1 MGVLLSVSNVKKA
14 FGPDEIL
21 KGITFRID
29 PRERVAL
36 VGRNG
41 AGKTTLLKILTGQYE
56 PDSGSVTLS
65 RGAKVGYLKQE
76 QPVTMGRSVIEEAQA
91 GTEERLALQT
101 RLRELEEIIH
111 ADKATPEDLEEYSLV
126 HEHFL
131 ESEGYSV
138 ERDVR
143 TVLLRM
149 GFEESEFDKPTS
161 ALSGGE
167 KTRLAIAR
175 LLLEEPDLLILD
187 EPTNHLDLQATEWL
201 EGWIRAYHGA
211 ILLVSHDRTFLEA
224 TAQRVLDMQ
233 DGQVRAWPGP
243 FQKFLALKKEDE
255 ERQAEVSRRQEHE
268 IAKLDE
274 YVRRFMNSQ
283 RTAQARGRLKLME
296 RLISEKVDAPK
307 NDRQMAGG
315 FGKAQRSGDM
325 VLETKKLSVGF
336 GDLTLIKDLD
346 WTVRIGERWGVIG
359 ENGAGKSSLIQTCL
373 HKVEALSGLSRLGSN
388 VVAGY
393 FTQDATDLDPEISP
407 IDTLT
412 MEDGMQPPDA
422 RNLLGRFLIAGDD
435 VYRPV
440 RTLSGGEKKKLSLA
454 RLTNLNPNLLV
465 LDEPTNHLDMA
476 SREALAEVLKSFQ
489 GTLILISHDRY
500 LLSEVTDH
508 TLDVRKSGPVQY
520 NGSYTEYRE
529 SLSRKSQPAKKVEET
544 KTVEA
549 PKLSPREISKAI
561 ERLKKEVDAAENG
574 VTAKEAELVQLENR
588 LANLGP
594 KDDVVALSKRHH
606 ELRQEVTASM
616 NAWESKVLELEEM
629 EALQREPGV
638 TFRAR

>member
-1 MGVLLSVSNVKKA
+1 MLLSVSNVKKA

-21 KGITFRID
+21 KGVTFRLD

-56 PDSGSVTLS
+56 PDSGSMTLS
-65 RGAKVGYLKQE
+65 RGAKVGYLRQE
-76 QPVTMGRSVIEEAQA
+76 QPVTLGRTVIEEAQA
-91 GTEERLALQT
+91 GTEERLRLQT
-101 RLRELEEIIH
+101 RLRELESIIES
-111 ADKATPEDLEEYSLV
+111 DGATPEDLEEYALV

-143 TVLLRM
+143 TVLVRM
-149 GFEESEFDKPTS
+149 GFEESEFDKPTD

-167 KTRLAIAR
+167 RTRLAIAR

-224 TAQRVLDMQ
+224 TAQRVLDMN

-243 FQKFLALKKEDE
+243 FQKFLSLKKEDE
-255 ERQAEVSRRQEHE
+255 ERQVEVLRRQEQD

-296 RLISEKVDAPK
+296 KLISEKVDAPK
-307 NDRQMAGG
+307 HDKQMAGG
-315 FGKAQRSGDM
+315 FGKASRSGDI

-336 GDLTLIKDLD
+336 EDLTLIKELD
-346 WTVRIGERWGVIG
+346 WTVRIGERWGIIG
-359 ENGAGKSSLIQTCL
+359 ENGAGKSTLIQTCL
-373 HKVEALSGLSRLGSN
+373 HKIEALGGAARLGSN

-393 FTQDATDLDPEISP
+393 FTQDASDLDPSISP

-412 MEDGMQPPDA
+412 MEDGMMPPDA
-422 RNLLGRFLIAGDD
+422 RNLLGRFLISGDD

-440 RTLSGGEKKKLSLA
+440 RTLSGGEKNKLSLA

-476 SREALAEVLKSFQ
+476 SREALAEVLKTFA

-520 NGSYTEYRE
+520 NGSYSEYRE
-529 SLSRKSQPAKKVEET
+529 SLSKKGPVAKVVEVKTVVEEPT
-544 KTVEA
+544 MT
-549 PKLSPREISKAI
+549 PREISKAI
-561 ERLKKEVDAAENG
+561 ERLKKEVEFAENG
-574 VTAKEAELVQLENR
+574 VAAKEAELVQLENR

-606 ELRQEVTASM
+606 ELRQEVIDSM
-616 NAWESKVLELEEM
+616 NAWEAKALELEEM
-629 EALQREPGV
+629 EAKQREPGV
-638 TFRAR
+638 TFRSR